1 MIEEWQVVVSSAN
14 AGGQKRDN
22 QIEIIDNH
30 SAFGRSRVAL
40 GSFKSE
46 QEAKNFFNYC
56 QTSLIKFLFLMTD
69 EALTSL
75 AKVVPDIIDYSSHSI
90 IDFSQDIGK
99 QLYQLFNLSEDE
111 IAYIESRFHPME

>member
-1 MIEEWQVVVSSAN
+1 
-14 AGGQKRDN
+14 
-22 QIEIIDNH
+22 
-30 SAFGRSRVAL
+30 
-40 GSFKSE
+40 
-46 QEAKNFFNYC
+46 
-56 QTSLIKFLFLMTD
+56 MTD

-111 IAYIESRFHPME
+111 IAYIESMIKPME